1 MHTVSKRTL
10 NQDTAGVL
18 ETVTQTGGVVVTER
32 GTPRWYVSPYI
43 APENPLARLEK
54 RGATRP
60 QHLSPRHGPN
70 VQGALAI
77 ANPKSPRCSTKC
89 AEITNHGDYLPGFLL
104 GVAHNP

>member
-54 RGATRP
+54 EGRYTPPTSQPTPWPKRPGGPRYSESEVTALLDEMRGD
-60 QHLSPRHGPN
+60 H
-70 VQGALAI
+70 
-77 ANPKSPRCSTKC
+77 
-89 AEITNHGDYLPGFLL
+89 
-104 GVAHNP
+104 